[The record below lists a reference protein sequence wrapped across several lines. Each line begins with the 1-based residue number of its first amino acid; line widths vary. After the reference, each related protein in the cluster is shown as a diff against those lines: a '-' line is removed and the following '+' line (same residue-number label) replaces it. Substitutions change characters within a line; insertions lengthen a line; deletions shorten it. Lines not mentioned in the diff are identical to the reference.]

1 MAAIPSAPA
10 SAHPAGVLTVDDLVR
25 LARQHHPLARMAAI
39 EARAG
44 AGGVRAA
51 RAWANPEVDLE
62 AGRAR
67 GRGADAEAD
76 AIVGRVAIQ
85 QPIAWPAER
94 SRRIAAATVA
104 GVAGEAAAALP
115 LLDLEASVRQAA
127 LQVIFARKGQALAEA
142 ALQATREVLA
152 TVARRAAAGEASR
165 GDALRV
171 EIEVAR
177 IEQEVAE
184 QASDTAAALAELSS
198 LCGQQLPAGLRLA
211 DEIGAP
217 TAPVSGAGR
226 HPRLA
231 HLDTLV
237 RQRQAEL
244 AEQRAATVPAFSLG
258 VYGERETD
266 VDAFGVSLGIEVPL
280 WDRNQG
286 GITSAS
292 AGVARAEADLA
303 VARSESDL
311 AVARAAGNAAKT
323 DARARRY
330 REQILPKAREALRL
344 AIVTYGGNEST
355 LLDLLDALRTAHA
368 IEAEA
373 LAAERDAGL
382 AVLTWHQALGTTLP
396 IREGNAP

>member
-1 MAAIPSAPA
+1 MWLSQAGSRPSLSFTLALVALTGGCSPPPPRSSAPSPAPAPMAAIPSAPA

-142 ALQATREVLA
+142 AL
-152 TVARRAAAGEASR
+152 
-165 GDALRV
+165 
-171 EIEVAR
+171 
-177 IEQEVAE
+177 
-184 QASDTAAALAELSS
+184 
-198 LCGQQLPAGLRLA
+198 
-211 DEIGAP
+211 
-217 TAPVSGAGR
+217 
-226 HPRLA
+226 
-231 HLDTLV
+231 
-237 RQRQAEL
+237 
-244 AEQRAATVPAFSLG
+244 
-258 VYGERETD
+258 
-266 VDAFGVSLGIEVPL
+266 
-280 WDRNQG
+280 
-286 GITSAS
+286 
-292 AGVARAEADLA
+292 
-303 VARSESDL
+303 
-311 AVARAAGNAAKT
+311 
-323 DARARRY
+323 
-330 REQILPKAREALRL
+330 
-344 AIVTYGGNEST
+344 
-355 LLDLLDALRTAHA
+355 
-368 IEAEA
+368 
-373 LAAERDAGL
+373 
-382 AVLTWHQALGTTLP
+382 
-396 IREGNAP
+396 